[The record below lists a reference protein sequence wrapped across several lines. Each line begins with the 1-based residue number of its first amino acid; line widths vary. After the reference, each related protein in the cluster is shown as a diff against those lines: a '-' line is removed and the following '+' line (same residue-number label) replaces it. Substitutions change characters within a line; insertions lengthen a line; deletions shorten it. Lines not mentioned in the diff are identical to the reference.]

1 MFDIKLIR
9 DEPEFFD
16 SKWKLRGLEP
26 QTPELIEIDEKRRSI
41 MNELQELQSKRND
54 ASKEIGLNWQTIRQM
69 CLRGDIKTVKAGRK
83 WILTTKALAEYL
95 DNERQKEEFV
105 AIPQGR
111 SRYKKIV

>member
-1 MFDIKLIR
+1 MTTHEYL
-9 DEPEFFD
+9 
-16 SKWKLRGLEP
+16 
-26 QTPELIEIDEKRRSI
+26 
-41 MNELQELQSKRND
+41 LQKYGTTISFKD

-95 DNERQKEEFV
+95 DNERQREEFV
-105 AIPQGR
+105 AISQGR